1 MLYLAI
7 FCIAVF
13 ILFEYL
19 DTIYKESNYYKEDV
33 VNVSFEANDSLDY
46 KESDNKLKIKE
57 L

>member
-7 FCIAVF
+7 FCIATF

-19 DTIYKESNYYKEDV
+19 DSIYKDSNYYKEDV
-33 VNVSFEANDSLDY
+33 VNVSSDS
-46 KESDNKLKIKE
+46 KRSDNKLKIKE

>member
-7 FCIAVF
+7 FCIAAF

-19 DTIYKESNYYKEDV
+19 ETIYKESKYYKEDV
-33 VNVSFEANDSLDY
+33 VNVSYADDSFDP
-46 KESDNKLKIKE
+46 SDTENKLKIKE

>member
-7 FCIAVF
+7 FCIATF
-13 ILFEYL
+13 LLFEYL

-33 VNVSFEANDSLDY
+33 VNVSYDSRVSND
-46 KESDNKLKIKE
+46 KLKIKE

>member
-7 FCIAVF
+7 FCIAAF
-13 ILFEYL
+13 LLFEYL

-33 VNVSFEANDSLDY
+33 VNVSYADDSFDY

>member
-33 VNVSFEANDSLDY
+33 VNISFDGNDSND
-46 KESDNKLKIKE
+46 KLKIKE

>member
-7 FCIAVF
+7 FCIATF
-13 ILFEYL
+13 LLFEYL
-19 DTIYKESNYYKEDV
+19 DTIYKESSYYKEDV
-33 VNVSFEANDSLDY
+33 VSISYVGDSFDY